1 MNEINLDAF
10 SRLLSEKLG
19 RQITFSKVE
28 KVGGGYHSD
37 GFKLSTTDG
46 KFYFL
51 KYVRSH
57 DLGFEFPERHIM
69 SLMISNGMGQRAN
82 NDPQSVGVIIENEHG
97 EIMLPEITDST
108 KVYHLQEFA
117 GTGTSYSSLLDKNIN
132 KKAVDEEDKKQLNAI
147 ADELIKIH
155 SVKHPSKD
163 RDKLKAV
170 YDDGLRNMLISPEL
184 SIMVLSEFPADYKI
198 LDLEGQKEM
207 ISLMYEN
214 IKTCMGRFDRLT
226 ALHGDFWGANIFF
239 KDDGN
244 LFVIDF
250 SRIPWGDPAI
260 DVGWFTAEYLW
271 YYHLT
276 GNRYFRDL
284 TETWLKI
291 YEEKSGDKEIRK
303 FMPLVVGWIGIVRV
317 YPRWFPDHDVE
328 IATRFINHVKDV
340 LRKKEFIWND

>member
-1 MNEINLDAF
+1 MNDINLDTF
-10 SRLLSEKLG
+10 SKLVSEKLG
-19 RQITFSKVE
+19 KQITFSEIE
-28 KVGGGYHSD
+28 KIGGGYHSD

-46 KFYFL
+46 KSFFL

-69 SLMISNGMGQRAN
+69 SLMISNGMGQRARN
-82 NDPQSVGVIIENEHG
+82 NPASVGVVIQNEHE

-108 KVYHLQEFA
+108 KVFHLQEF
-117 GTGTSYSSLLDKNIN
+117 GGIGTSYSTLLNGNIN
-132 KKAVDEEDKKQLNAI
+132 KKSVDKEDKKQLNAI
-147 ADELIKIH
+147 ADKLIEIH

-184 SIMVLSEFPADYKI
+184 SIMVLSEFPDDYKI

-214 IKTCMGRFDRLT
+214 IKACMGRFDRLT

-244 LFVIDF
+244 IFIIDF

-260 DVGWFTAEYLW
+260 DVGWFITEYLW
-271 YYHLT
+271 YYHST
-276 GNRYFRDL
+276 GNKYFKDL
-284 TETWLKI
+284 TETWLRI
-291 YEEKSGDKEIRK
+291 YEEKSGDKELRK
-303 FMPLVVGWIGIVRV
+303 FMPIVIGWLGIVRI
-317 YPRWFPDHDVE
+317 YPRWFPGHEIE
-328 IATRFINHVKDV
+328 IATRFINHVKDI